1 MISEPT
7 RPCNGARGPYA
18 IAMQASSLKHIS
30 QGHKV
35 TGIVPN
41 CYRVKAMHSVL
52 NINSQNLLVGKVKHV
67 LYCHG
72 NFGPAKKLVWGTN
85 IPGKL
90 VRLDHF
96 CLKKLVL
103 AWNNGPPQTVHTMV
117 ANFKRFNNQNHTVM
131 CNMCS

>member
-1 MISEPT
+1 MHCMGLEALMPL
-7 RPCNGARGPYA
+7 PC
-18 IAMQASSLKHIS
+18 KHCQTCNIS

-41 CYRVKAMHSVL
+41 CYKVKAMHRVL

-72 NFGPAKKLVWGTN
+72 NFSPAKKLVRGTN

-103 AWNNGPPQTVHTMV
+103 SWNNGPPQTVHTMV
-117 ANFKRFNNQNHTVM
+117 ANFKCFNDQNHTVT